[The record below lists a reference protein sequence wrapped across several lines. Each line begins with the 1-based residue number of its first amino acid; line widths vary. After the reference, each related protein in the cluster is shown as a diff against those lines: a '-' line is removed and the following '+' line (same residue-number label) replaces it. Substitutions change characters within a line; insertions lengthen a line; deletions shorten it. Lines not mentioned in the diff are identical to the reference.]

1 MLERPVG
8 VGFIGAGNV
17 LPAYLQVLDRLV
29 PRGLAV
35 EGPVCARDRSV
46 WPDLQRRRPAIQLV
60 AEIEA
65 VLESDVDVVVVITP
79 PGTHAELGERAL
91 ESGKHVLVEKPLAE
105 TRAAGE
111 LLAKCARERGLHVLA
126 APFVQLAPTFRA
138 LWTLVADGAIGHAHS
153 ARGLYG
159 NAGSHWASWYHTG
172 GVGPFAELGVYN
184 VKSLTALLGAV
195 VEVQAAE
202 ASAVRERV
210 IDGRLVVGLDPDVV
224 HALLRHSGGALSV
237 VTASQAVQRYRRPA
251 LEVYGTEGTAN
262 LIGDDWDPR
271 GLEVWRNEA
280 GRWEVY
286 EPIEPTW
293 LWADGL
299 RELVLAVRE
308 ERPPLADIEHDL
320 HVLDVISAVKTAAL
334 ERSAVRVE
342 SDFEPPAL
350 RLDVA
355 MEDSTHLHDHTRP
368 TDEQ

>member
-1 MLERPVG
+1 MLDRAVG

-35 EGPVCARDRSV
+35 EGPVCARDENA
-46 WPDLQRRRPAIQLV
+46 WPELRRRRPAIRLV
-60 AEIEA
+60 STAEA
-65 VLESDVDVVVVITP
+65 VLDSDVDVVVVLTP
-79 PGTHAELGERAL
+79 PDTHSELAARVL
-91 ESGKHVLVEKPLAE
+91 ESGKHVLVEKPLAGS
-105 TRAAGE
+105 RAAAEVIAERAGE
-111 LLAKCARERGLHVLA
+111 LGLHLLA

-138 LWTLVADGAIGHAHS
+138 LWTMVADGAIGHAHS

-202 ASAVRERV
+202 ASAVRERM
-210 IDGRLVVGLDPDVV
+210 IDGRLVADLDPDVV
-224 HALLRHSGGALSV
+224 HALLRHSEGALSV

-262 LIGDDWDPR
+262 LLGDDWDPQ

-308 ERPPLADIEHDL
+308 ERRPLADIEHDL

-334 ERSAVRVE
+334 ERAAVRVE

-350 RLDVA
+350 RWEVP
-355 MEDSTHLHDHTRP
+355 MDSTHLHDHTRP
-368 TDEQ
+368 ADEQ